1 MRISDW
7 SSDVCSSDLAFLH
20 QGVDEETE
28 SQLGAPPSG
37 HGLLG
42 ELITA
47 GGPIRLDDIRADRRF
62 GGFPAHHPE
71 MRTFLGVPVAS
82 RRRAYGNLY
91 LGDKDGRPPFDE
103 TAAPR
108 PDTLAALPAAPPANR
123 PPPHAIR

>member
-47 GGPIRLDDIRADRRF
+47 GGPIRLADIRADRRF
-62 GGFPAHHPE
+62 GGFPAHHPG

-82 RRRAYGNLY
+82 SRRAYGNLY
-91 LGDKDGRPPFDE
+91 LGAKAGGPPFDQE
-103 TAAPR
+103 DDTL
-108 PDTLAALPAAPPANR
+108 PDTLAASGAAAIQTIAPP
-123 PPPHAIR
+123 